1 MANPIIR
8 GFRNLTRFSGRD
20 TRGQFWPYAGVVF
33 ALVFLAFGVSIGLW
47 MNALFA
53 DMSAFAAAHPDAAT
67 VHSSPGQYSIQI
79 DGGHPEAPVPD
90 FTLFFVG
97 MGLMLG
103 SMVLLLAAAVSRR
116 LHDRNLRAYWG
127 LLPVPFLVIGMTV
140 FLVLMDQTMQGHAE
154 PNFGLFALLFL
165 NNLVYM
171 VALVS
176 LIVMLAMRG
185 AQGENRFG

>member
-1 MANPIIR
+1 MANPIIH

-20 TRGQFWPYAGVVF
+20 SRGQFWPYAGVVF
-33 ALVFLAFGVSIGLW
+33 ALVFLAFGACIGLW
-47 MNALFA
+47 MNALFV

-90 FTLFFVG
+90 FTVFFAGMWLMVG
-97 MGLMLG
+97 SL
-103 SMVLLLAAAVSRR
+103 VLLLAAAVARR
-116 LHDRNLRAYWG
+116 LHDRNLPAYWG
-127 LLPVPFLVIGMTV
+127 VLPVPFLVIGVTV
-140 FLVLMDQTMQGHAE
+140 LPVLMAQMMQGQGE

-171 VALVS
+171 IALVS

-185 AQGENRFG
+185 TEGPNRFG

>member
-1 MANPIIR
+1 LANPIIR

-33 ALVFLAFGVSIGLW
+33 ALVFLVFGVCIGAW
-47 MNALFA
+47 TNALFT
-53 DMSAFAAAHPDAAT
+53 DLSAFAAAHPDAAT

-90 FTLFFVG
+90 FTLFFA
-97 MGLMLG
+97 GLWLMVG
-103 SMVLLLAAAVSRR
+103 SMVLLLGAAVARR

-127 LLPVPFLVIGMTV
+127 LLPVPFLIIGVTV
-140 FLVLMDQTMQGHAE
+140 LPMLMDQTMQGEAE
-154 PNFGLFALLFL
+154 PNFGLFGLLFL

-171 VALVS
+171 IALVS

-185 AQGENRFG
+185 TEGRNRFG